1 MNNRPEGD
9 VKLNNKG
16 IGKLSVDLPNLK
28 GVTISIVNKEDE
40 TTSNCGSD
48 FEEDNTDV
56 RIVAEVQSP
65 QVEVA

>member
-1 MNNRPEGD
+1 M
-9 VKLNNKG
+9 
-16 IGKLSVDLPNLK
+16 DLPNLK
-28 GVTISIVNKEDE
+28 GLTISIVNIEDE
-40 TTSNCGSD
+40 TTSKCGSD